1 MTPKPQWLRTL
12 FLVLARKRRVPH
24 GAAPFGYT
32 KGTMAFPV
40 AIVVA
45 SLVELGVVHVLV
57 PWTWLQIL
65 LLVLTIWGILL
76 VLGPFASRA
85 VHPHLVTS
93 EALELRWGH
102 RSVLSTPL
110 TNLRSV
116 EPLLDHAPTQPA
128 ADGTRLI
135 LTQFQSTNVRI
146 VFVEPVA
153 SSPPVPRRHLPPGFR
168 AAEAALYVDDPTAFI
183 AACER

>member
-1 MTPKPQWLRTL
+1 MTPKPRWLRTL
-12 FLVLARKRRVPH
+12 FLVLARKQHIPR

-57 PWTWLQIL
+57 PWAWLQIL
-65 LLVLTIWGILL
+65 LLVLTIWGIVF

-85 VHPHLVTS
+85 AHPHLVTG

-110 TNLRSV
+110 TNVRSV
-116 EPLLDHAPTQPA
+116 EPLVDHAPTQPA

-146 VFVEPVA
+146 VFEQPVA
-153 SSPPVPRRHLPPGFR
+153 SDPPVPQRHLPAGFR
-168 AAEAALYVDDPTAFI
+168 AAEAALYVEDPAAFV
-183 AACER
+183 AACAR